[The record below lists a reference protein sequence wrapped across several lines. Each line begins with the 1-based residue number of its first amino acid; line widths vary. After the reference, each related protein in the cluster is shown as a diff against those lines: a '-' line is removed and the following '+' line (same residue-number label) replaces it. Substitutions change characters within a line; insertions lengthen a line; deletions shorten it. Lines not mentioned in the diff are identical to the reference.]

1 MSSPW
6 SNHSS
11 SSTSVG
17 TGGLNGRGWERL
29 RRRWLD
35 NEWHNVE
42 LLLALGGGAT
52 DWSSVVNESLLT
64 TSGKSISMRESWAL
78 VKRND
83 ACSEDV
89 RQDER
94 RL

>member
-42 LLLALGGGAT
+42 LLLALDGGAGG
-52 DWSSVVNESLLT
+52 WSSVMNESLLT
-64 TSGKSISMRESWAL
+64 TSGKSISMRESWAH
-78 VKRND
+78 VKRDD
-83 ACSEDV
+83 ACPDDV
-89 RQDER
+89 RQDEL